1 MGEYVYE
8 PNQFQLKDFNIVK
21 FALSEGLESVEELYE
36 RADNDRTWF
45 WHAVVEDLGIK
56 FWKPY
61 KKVFDASQGKE
72 WTKWYVDGG
81 INIVDTCI
89 LSHSHTE
96 RAAITYERE
105 NGENGTLTFR
115 ELDELTARLGNAL
128 LKMGV
133 SKGDRVGIYM
143 PLNPECVIA
152 MYSILRIGA
161 IAVPIFSGY
170 GRDAV
175 KKRVEDAGIKLVFT
189 TGAYERKGK
198 LVSMVENVRDLEG
211 IKLIVQ
217 NQEEGRNDGTDF
229 DDLLR
234 EKPMNGYERTMSE
247 DPAIIL
253 YTSGTTGKPKGTVHV
268 HGGSFINIV
277 KEVKYYLDF
286 KQNDTL
292 FWITDLGWMMGPWAI
307 LGANALGGSIF
318 VYDGAVDFPS
328 DTRVWDLVDRN
339 SITILG
345 LSPTYVRM
353 LKQKGIGRRMHGIR
367 VFASTGE
374 PWDDESW
381 LWLFEK
387 IGGSVTPIS
396 NISGGTD
403 IIGCFLASAPYL
415 PLKPR
420 CLYRGLGM
428 NVSVFDDS
436 GREIRDSIGYL
447 VAKEHCPSMTRGIWN
462 NHEKYMET
470 YWSKFKGVWN
480 HGDWAMMDGEGYFYL
495 FGRSDDVMKVA
506 GKRLGP
512 NEVENVVAEVRG
524 VSECAAVGLPDRVKG
539 EALAVFYVGDNSDST
554 KKRIEAKVVESIGKS
569 FRPIVINVGSIPK
582 TRNGKIMRRILRN
595 AFINRDVGDISGLE
609 DPTII
614 KNLGE
619 IGRRYVDGEGFLL
632 QKVQ

>member
-1 MGEYVYE
+1 MSDYVYE

-21 FALSEGLESVEELYE
+21 FALSEGIESIEELYE
-36 RADNDRTWF
+36 RADKDRTWF
-45 WHAVVEDLGIK
+45 WHSVVEDLGIR

-61 KKVFDASQGKE
+61 TKVFDSSQGKE

-89 LSHSHTE
+89 LSHAHSE
-96 RAAITYERE
+96 RVAISFERE
-105 NGENGTLTFR
+105 NGENGTITFR
-115 ELDELTARLGNAL
+115 ELDDMTARLGRSL
-128 LKMGV
+128 QKLGV

-143 PLNPECVIA
+143 PLNPECVVA

-161 IAVPIFSGY
+161 VAVPIFSGY
-170 GRDAV
+170 GRDAL
-175 KKRVEDAGIKLVFT
+175 KKRVEDAGIRVIFT
-189 TGAYERKGK
+189 TNAYERKGK
-198 LVSMVENVRDLEG
+198 KVAMIENVRG
-211 IKLIVQ
+211 IEDVKLIIQ
-217 NQEEGRNDGTDF
+217 NPVILNNNEFDF
-229 DDLLR
+229 RDLL
-234 EKPMNGYERTMSE
+234 EEEPLNGYEKTMSE

-253 YTSGTTGKPKGTVHV
+253 YTSGTTGRPKGTVHV
-268 HGGSFINIV
+268 HGGSFVNIV

-286 KQNDTL
+286 KQSDTL

-318 VYDGAVDFPS
+318 VYDGAVDFPT
-328 DTRVWDLVDRN
+328 DTRVWDLVERN

-353 LKQKGIGRRMHGIR
+353 LKQKGIDRRMHGIR

-374 PWDDESW
+374 PWDDDSW

-387 IGGSVTPIS
+387 IGGSITPIS

-436 GREIRDSIGYL
+436 GRDIVNSIGYL

-462 NHEKYMET
+462 NSSKYIET

-480 HGDWAMMDGEGYFYL
+480 HGDWALMDKDGYFYL
-495 FGRSDDVMKVA
+495 FGRSDDVMKIA

-512 NEVENVVAEVRG
+512 NEVENIVSEVKGVV
-524 VSECAAVGLPDRVKG
+524 ECAAVGIPDRIKG
-539 EALAVFYVGDNSDST
+539 EALAVFYVGDGAESVRR
-554 KKRIEAKVVESIGKS
+554 KIESRVTEGIGKS
-569 FRPIVINVGSIPK
+569 FRPLVINVPNIPK
-582 TRNGKIMRRILRN
+582 TRNGKIMRRVLRN
-595 AFINRDVGDISGLE
+595 AFTNRDSGDISGLE
-609 DPTII
+609 DAAVI
-614 KNLGE
+614 KNIQDLGKN
-619 IGRRYVDGEGFLL
+619 YVDAEGYLVS
-632 QKVQ
+632 KGH